1 MRSSYP
7 ARPVG
12 HLRRTT
18 RQGVAALAIVGTLA
32 VAATALAV
40 VEIYSNGFNSRHAF
54 GEIESADGG
63 KKCERRWSKK
73 RGQMKVELKKAPGA
87 CTYKLPVQGDGSQ
100 PDHRLEAK
108 GKIVKAT
115 RRKVRE
121 DAYLTLAVRVG
132 AGKRYELRV
141 FPKTQEYSLR
151 REPGGAGF
159 PADGT
164 NAEIGKIGA
173 KNALVLVANGNEIR
187 AKANGADL
195 ATVNDANASE
205 IGGAKLEFGV
215 GSEADS
221 KKDTVG
227 TFSKVLVSIPNP

>member
-1 MRSSYP
+1 
-7 ARPVG
+7 VG
-12 HLRRTT
+12 FLSRAKRRGIPGLIGAVTLL
-18 RQGVAALAIVGTLA
+18 AALA
-32 VAATALAV
+32 ATAFAV
-40 VEIYSNGFNSRHAF
+40 VDIYSNGFNSRHSF
-54 GEIESADGG
+54 KEIQSADGG
-63 KKCERRWSKK
+63 KKCERHWSKK
-73 RGQMKVELKKAPGA
+73 RGQMKVELGKAPGV

-115 RRKVRE
+115 KRKVRE

-132 AGKRYELRV
+132 AGDRYELRV

-151 REPGGAGF
+151 RQPAGAGF
-159 PADGT
+159 PANGT

-173 KNALVLVANGNEIR
+173 KNALLLIAEGNEIR
-187 AKANGADL
+187 AKANGTDL

-227 TFSKVLVSIPNP
+227 TFSKLRVSIPNP